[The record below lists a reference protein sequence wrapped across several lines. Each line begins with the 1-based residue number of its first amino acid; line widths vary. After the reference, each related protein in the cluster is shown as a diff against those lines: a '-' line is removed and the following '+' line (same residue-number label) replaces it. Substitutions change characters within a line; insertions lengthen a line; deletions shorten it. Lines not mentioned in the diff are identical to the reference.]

1 MMESYIDSIKEN
13 FNSDLVGVTY
23 NDFLIMSSDY
33 LIKQEMN
40 KLLYEL

>member
-1 MMESYIDSIKEN
+1 MEAHIESIKIN
-13 FNSDLVGVTY
+13 FNPDLIGVTY

-33 LIKQEMN
+33 LIKEEMN

>member
-1 MMESYIDSIKEN
+1 MEAYIESIKEN

-33 LIKQEMN
+33 LIKEEMN

>member
-1 MMESYIDSIKEN
+1 MEAHIESIKDN
-13 FNSDLVGVTY
+13 FNPDLVGVTY

-33 LIKQEMN
+33 LIKEEMN